1 MPCPYCGSCKQVFY
15 TSTDVQEVSISL
27 SALTLTLAI
36 VTPRIYLNNFI
47 KHNYSK
53 SHRRKAIGSS
63 KTTPASSVIA
73 QMDASDLN
81 SRSDDNQDTNTNVC
95 DSPNDVRYYDA
106 LRDPTLA
113 ENVGVVF

>member
-1 MPCPYCGSCKQVFY
+1 MSLLWILQASILHINRRTRSKYL
-15 TSTDVQEVSISL
+15 TISL
-27 SALTLTLAI
+27 NLDTGNCNAS
-36 VTPRIYLNNFI
+36 YLLENNFI